1 MFVVEIWD
9 ESSVVR
15 EWVSEK
21 KVEEKVERERES
33 VCRDVRVECREEME
47 ERRE

>member
-1 MFVVEIWD
+1 MVEIWD

-15 EWVSEK
+15 EAVSER
-21 KVEEKVERERES
+21 KVVVEVERERES
-33 VCRDVRVECREEME
+33 VCRDVRVEWREEME